1 MLRSLY
7 GKLAIALMLVF
18 FALGAAFIVATE
30 QMLEGRRLL
39 ELAAD
44 LVIGAIAFSLLA
56 ALIVFNLLT
65 RRLRLLAAQMDAF
78 RTHGLSQPMRGL
90 TARPEGDE
98 IDRLVIAYMRVREL
112 EKDRDGQ
119 LSRRDRSPGH
129 RIPGNVGPNCLATA
143 GTRT

>member
-7 GKLAIALMLVF
+7 GKLAVALMLLF

-65 RRLRLLAAQMDAF
+65 RRLRLLAAEMDAF
-78 RTHGLSQPMRGL
+78 RAHGLSQPMRGL
-90 TARPEGDE
+90 SARPHGDE
-98 IDRLVIAYMRVREL
+98 LDRLVVAFQEMSDRIASQLRAL
-112 EKDRDGQ
+112 ERNDEQRQ
-119 LSRRDRSPGH
+119 RQPAPAAH
-129 RIPGNVGPNCLATA
+129 A
-143 GTRT
+143 